1 MTKITPAETVKPLV
15 YSCSGC
21 SDVAQL
27 CNHLAIQLDRKGIA
41 EMSCIAGVG
50 GNVPGLVKTAQSGRP
65 LIALDGCPM
74 HCVKSCLQRHDV
86 VATLHINL
94 REFGFKKRKH
104 VDFDDSDAAA
114 AMRVVLDKIERLQ
127 LTPPSLAY

>member
-1 MTKITPAETVKPLV
+1 VTEKKSTNPFKPLV

-50 GNVPGLVKTAQSGRP
+50 GNVPGLVKTARSGRP
-65 LIALDGCPM
+65 VIALDGCPM
-74 HCVKSCLQRHDV
+74 HCAKSCLAQHDV
-86 VATLHINL
+86 EPALHINL
-94 REFGFKKRKH
+94 RQHGYKKRKH
-104 VDFDDSDAAA
+104 VDFDIANADAA
-114 AMRVVLDKIERLQ
+114 MQMVLGKIA
-127 LTPPSLAY
+127 SLDPAWENQQ